1 MECFHL
7 PVLDF
12 ADFNTRLRQQ
22 RNPLQGGME
31 ITHRCNLRCVH
42 CYCQRDA
49 NDQEARDAELS
60 YDEICRIVDQ
70 IAQESCLYFLLT
82 GGEPLLRRDFLDI
95 YDYCRDKGLLVTIF
109 TNGTLITRR
118 VADHLAKR
126 PPLSVEVSLYG
137 ATKEVHESVTGI
149 PGSYEKCLNGIKLL
163 VDRGI
168 KLILKTPIMTLN
180 VAELDALKQFAANLG
195 VDFRFDVLL
204 FPRLSGMDDPHGPY
218 QYRLSLD
225 ETLRLEVSEEEN
237 LVQWNAYLDRLEG
250 IPRPKTLYK
259 CGAGLHSFFIDVA
272 GNLLMCPL
280 ARWPSYDLRQGSFRE
295 GWHDF
300 LADVR
305 SWPAPADSECSY
317 CDVFLICHQCPGRS
331 QLEYGHDTQ
340 NRPFEWICH
349 LAHMRAEAF
358 RKKGIS

>member
-7 PVLDF
+7 PILDF
-12 ADFNTRLRQQ
+12 TDFNTRLRQQ

-42 CYCQRDA
+42 CYCRRDA
-49 NDQEARDAELS
+49 DDREAGDAELS
-60 YDEICRIVDQ
+60 YEEICRIVDQ
-70 IAQESCLYFLLT
+70 IVEEGCLYFQLT
-82 GGEPLLRRDFLDI
+82 GGEPLLRRDFTDI
-95 YDYCRDKGLLVTIF
+95 YDYCRDKGLLVTLF
-109 TNGTLITRR
+109 TNGTLITRHM
-118 VADHLAKR
+118 ADHLAKR

-137 ATKEVHESVTGI
+137 ATKEVYESVTGV

-168 KLILKTPIMTLN
+168 KLILKSPMMTLN

-195 VDFRFDVLL
+195 VDFYFDVLL
-204 FPRLSGMDDPHGPY
+204 HPRLNGMDDPHGPY
-218 QYRLSLD
+218 QYSLSLD
-225 ETLRLEVSEEEN
+225 EMLRLEVSEEEN
-237 LVQWNAYLDRLEG
+237 LVRWKAYLDRLEG

-272 GNLLMCPL
+272 GNLVMCL
-280 ARWPSYDLRQGSFRE
+280 EARWPSYDLRQGSFRE

-305 SWPAPADSECSY
+305 NRPEPPDTECAH
-317 CDVFLICHQCPGRS
+317 CDIFLLCKQCPGRS
-331 QLEYGHDTQ
+331 QLEYGPDAQTRQ
-340 NRPFEWICH
+340 VEWLCD
-349 LAHMRAEAF
+349 LAHMREEAF
-358 RKKGIS
+358 KEKGII

>member
-12 ADFNTRLRQQ
+12 TDFNARLRQG

-42 CYCQRDA
+42 CYCRRDA
-49 NDQEARDAELS
+49 DDREARDAELS
-60 YDEICRIVDQ
+60 YEEICGIVDQ
-70 IAQESCLYFLLT
+70 IVEEGCLYFQLT
-82 GGEPLLRRDFLDI
+82 GGEPLLRRDFIDI
-95 YDYCRDKGLLVTIF
+95 YDYCRDKGLLVILF

-118 VADHLAKR
+118 IADHLAER

-137 ATKEVHESVTGI
+137 ATKEVYESVTGV
-149 PGSYEKCLNGIKLL
+149 PGSYEKCLTGIQLL

-168 KLILKTPIMTLN
+168 KLVLKSTMMTLN
-180 VAELDALKQFAANLG
+180 VGELDALKQFAANLG
-195 VDFRFDVLL
+195 VDFYFGVLL
-204 FPRLSGMDDPHGPY
+204 HPRLSGMDDPYGPY

-225 ETLRLEVSEEEN
+225 EMVRVEVSDEER
-237 LVQWNAYLDRLEG
+237 LVAWKAYLDRREG
-250 IPRPKTLYK
+250 MPYPKTLYK
-259 CGAGLHSFFIDVA
+259 CGAGLHSFFIDVV
-272 GNLLMCPL
+272 GNLVMCVE

-300 LADVR
+300 LADIR
-305 SWPAPADSECSY
+305 NWPAPEDNECAH
-317 CDVFLICHQCPGRS
+317 CDIFLLCKQCPGRS
-331 QLEYGHDTQ
+331 QLEYGPDIQ
-340 NRPFEWICH
+340 SKRVGWICD

-358 RKKGIS
+358 REKGII